1 MMAGATP
8 AVFCSLFQ
16 RLFKVGDQILRIL
29 NPHRQADKL
38 RHNAVCK
45 TLRQWNGGV
54 GHAVGLAHQTLHT
67 AKAFRQGKERKMT
80 DHLCRALRIAFNHN
94 GDHAARQRHLSAGQR
109 ILGM

>member
-1 MMAGATP
+1 MTAGATP

-16 RLFKVGDQILRIL
+16 RLLKVGDQILRIL
-29 NPHRQADKL
+29 NPYRQADKL

-67 AKAFRQGKERKMT
+67 AQTFRQGE
-80 DHLCRALRIAFNHN
+80 RALDD
-94 GDHAARQRHLSAGQR
+94 G
-109 ILGM
+109 